1 MNRAPRIAALGLTAV
16 DVLWSVSNTIGDF
29 RNMEET
35 LTVGGTKSDVERTGP
50 FTVAWW
56 ESRTA
61 EELRDIINRGFAGGQ
76 EFTGAVAEVERRA
89 RAETRR
95 LRDLAAAEAL
105 ARKKRGQMIWRSLAA
120 ALVLAALLGFW
131 FGL

>member
-1 MNRAPRIAALGLTAV
+1 MTMDQTLIVGAANA
-16 DVLWSVSNTIGDF
+16 
-29 RNMEET
+29 
-35 LTVGGTKSDVERTGP
+35 DVEP
-50 FTVAWW
+50 SVPYSVAWW